1 MKNTIAIADKAK
13 TRMIAYRGVSGLEQ
27 ENTIPAFVAACN
39 RSYFGIEC
47 DVHVT
52 KDGKYIVYHDDNTG
66 RLCNKTLRFEESLFA
81 ELRALKIKGK
91 DSEAFDETLILPTLE
106 EYLNVLSRYDKTAVI
121 ELKQPLQPNNI
132 REIVDIC
139 KAHYSLDHIIFISF
153 ELEYL
158 IELKKYVPGQKAQLL
173 VESYSKEIQEQLS
186 KYSLDIDI
194 GFWFLSREIVA
205 ELHAHGITV
214 NCWTCNERDQAEQL
228 IDWGVDFITSN
239 ILE

>member
-13 TRMIAYRGVSGLEQ
+13 TRMIAHRGVSGLEQ

-91 DSEAFDETLILPTLE
+91 DSEAFDETLIF
-106 EYLNVLSRYDKTAVI
+106 